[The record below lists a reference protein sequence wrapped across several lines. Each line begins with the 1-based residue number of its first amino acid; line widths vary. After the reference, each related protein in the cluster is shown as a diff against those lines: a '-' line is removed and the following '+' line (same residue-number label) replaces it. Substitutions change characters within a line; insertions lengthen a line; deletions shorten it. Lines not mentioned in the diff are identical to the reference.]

1 MKGVSFVTDETHKRR
16 YMQIDLKDVSKY
28 SDETLE
34 DLFDIIVSEARKD
47 EKSEPWESVKTELVK
62 EKQQQQN
69 NYCDTIGHEN
79 FVNLKI

>member
-1 MKGVSFVTDETHKRR
+1 MKGVSFVTDETHNRR

-62 EKQQQQN
+62 ER
-69 NYCDTIGHEN
+69 
-79 FVNLKI
+79 KISSFNSMHII